1 MFDIVIT
8 KDLLN
13 NVKGK
18 WAPKAKDNIM
28 RYIIKPED
36 LLGSMS
42 KKNVTYNNSLYYNK
56 DLYCY

>member
-18 WAPKAKDNIM
+18 CAPKAEDNIM
-28 RYIIKPED
+28 RYIIRAGGPFR
-36 LLGSMS
+36 MIVMP
-42 KKNVTYNNSLYYNK
+42 NV
-56 DLYCY
+56 